1 MDQPVGAPQGVG
13 AEDGWQVTQ
22 LLYSVARCLDTKDWA
37 ALADCVTS
45 GVHCVLGSHGTTR
58 GREQFVGNVARMLDP
73 LDLTQHLIG
82 NVLVSG
88 LSADRAETQ
97 CYAIAQHVRSG
108 VAGGDTLMVGVQYR
122 DVVVREDGRWRIESR
137 VLSSLW
143 AQGNRQ
149 VIPVG
154 R

>member
-1 MDQPVGAPQGVG
+1 MDNPAGGSRGIG

-22 LLYSVARCLDTKDWA
+22 LLYSVARHLDTRNWT

-45 GVHCVLGSHGTTR
+45 DVDCVLGSHGTTR
-58 GREQFVGNVARMLDP
+58 GREEFVANVARMLEP
-73 LDLTQHLIG
+73 LDLTQHVIG
-82 NVLVSG
+82 NVVVTG
-88 LSADRAETQ
+88 LSEDRAETH

-108 VAGGDTLMVGVQYR
+108 APGGETLLVGVQYR
-122 DVVVREDGRWRIESR
+122 DVVVRRDGRWQIENR
-137 VLSSLW
+137 ELSSLW

-149 VIPVG
+149 VVPIG